1 VETSDRALV
10 REFIVSSCLSGDDRG
25 LDDQTDLQQIGVLDS
40 FTMLALVAFLERT
53 FNIQLDP
60 PDINSETF
68 RSVDAILR
76 LVADKK
82 RPDAGGAMK

>member
-1 VETSDRALV
+1 VETSERTLV
-10 REFIVSSCLSGDDRG
+10 REFIVSSCLSGDERG

-53 FNIQLDP
+53 FDIQLDP

-68 RSVDAILR
+68 RSVEAIIR
-76 LVADKK
+76 LIGDKK
-82 RPDAGGAMK
+82 RLHAGGATK